1 MKRFVFVQVSFAALS
16 ATAMAQN
23 VYVSPGIAYTGHYFD
38 GRWDSGIGSEI
49 TGGYIFN
56 KSLPFNPGGFLQ
68 IEWYG
73 EGRIR
78 VGLGVQNSWF
88 VGTELGM
95 SIRFEDDHDPIWG
108 LQVGPYASAVGAH
121 IAGRMLIEQGYGVS
135 GGASVYLK
143 PLGGLGLLGAALSG
157 SGRPLRTA
165 DGAQIVSQYVVLER
179 VGAPVH
185 DEAGRWWLQNA
196 LAEHGAIGAFLRLAG
211 WLRQHG
217 APAELIRRSVAA
229 AEEEARHAD
238 ACFAIAGRLLGLRL
252 APVAAEVPVGDA
264 PDLVALAVMNL
275 NDGRYAEGVAAR
287 EAAAA
292 LPLAVDPDVRTTL
305 TAIAAEEAS
314 HARLADDIEIWLR
327 AVGGAPVDAALEAAM
342 IALEGDQSPAP
353 RLPHAPDWG
362 LPTRSMQLQARAAAH
377 AALDAPLSAVA

>member
-16 ATAMAQN
+16 ATAMAQEA
-23 VYVSPGIAYTGHYFD
+23 YVSPGVAYTGHYFD

-49 TGGYIFN
+49 TGGYASYEN
-56 KSLPFNPGGFLQ
+56 PFNMGGFLQ

-78 VGLGVQNSWF
+78 VGVGLQNSWF

-95 SIRFEDDHDPIWG
+95 SIRFEDEHDPIWG

-143 PLGGLGLLGAALSG
+143 PVTGFRMLTYAQG

-292 LPLAVDPDVRTTL
+292 LPHAVDPDVRTTL